1 VGMYTILMIK
11 VCLGLR
17 SVKDDYKVDSDETS
31 GSGHYHISLKV
42 GTYTVRYE

>member
-1 VGMYTILMIK
+1 MGMYTILMIK